1 MQVHNLQSIVMNRE
15 LHELDIE
22 TLQAMHQAETNQ
34 LNAELLAGAS
44 WESLRE
50 QKTRVTELAIVLHK
64 KKKDSY
70 LNPAEFNSSRHQD
83 TNSVRN

>member
-1 MQVHNLQSIVMNRE
+1 MNRE
-15 LHELDIE
+15 LHELEIDK
-22 TLQAMHQAETNQ
+22 LQAMYQAETNH
-34 LNAELLAGAS
+34 LNTELLAGAS

-50 QKTRVTELAIVLHK
+50 QKVRVTELAIILHK

-83 TNSVRN
+83 TESFRS